1 MKGCVGQGLGRCGVL
16 CPPRA
21 SACSALRSSPNP
33 VLLDF
38 CGRFLMSAFFPTGGG
53 GVFSEKGRV
62 SNRKGGGRAMFRRQ
76 LKGGQEK
83 VGEVLFPKA

>member
-1 MKGCVGQGLGRCGVL
+1 
-16 CPPRA
+16 
-21 SACSALRSSPNP
+21 
-33 VLLDF
+33 
-38 CGRFLMSAFFPTGGG
+38 MSAFFPTDGG

-83 VGEVLFPKA
+83 VGEALFPEA